1 MRDSTEDWQKIL
13 ASGFTSVQELL
24 KYLDLPSDLG
34 SNSAQETFKTRVP
47 LRFAAK
53 MAKGNPLDPLLLQVL
68 ASHQELQS
76 APNYQLDPLQEAS
89 TNPIPGL
96 IHKYANR
103 LLLTVTGVCAIN
115 CRFCF
120 RRHFPYSANNPGQQ
134 GWQQAITYIQD
145 HPEIQEVILS
155 GGDPL
160 LATNAVLDRL
170 LTALDAIE
178 HVQTIRIH
186 TRVPIVLPER
196 VESKF
201 VTSLASRR
209 VRIVVVL
216 HCNHPNELD
225 HAVRKACKRLHKAG
239 CLLLNQSVLLKGV
252 NDNSTLLIT
261 LSQTLFDYGILPY
274 YLHLLDPVQ
283 GVAHFDLSFQDALE
297 IYQTIQC
304 HLPGYLV
311 PKLVREQAGMPYKM
325 IMGNGDLP
333 LTS

>member
-1 MRDSTEDWQKIL
+1 MRDSTEHWQKIL
-13 ASGFTSVQELL
+13 RSGFTSVQELL
-24 KYLDLPSDLG
+24 KYLDLPLDLG
-34 SNSAQETFKTRVP
+34 SNSAQESFKTRVP
-47 LRFAAK
+47 RRFAAK
-53 MAKGNPLDPLLLQVL
+53 MVRGNPNDPLLLQVL

-76 APNYQLDPLQEAS
+76 STDYQLDPLQEAA

-134 GWQQAITYIQD
+134 GWQQAMTYIQD
-145 HPEIQEVILS
+145 HPDIQEVILS

-160 LATNAVLDRL
+160 LASDAVLDRL
-170 LTALDAIE
+170 LASLEAIE

-196 VESKF
+196 IEPKF
-201 VTSLASRR
+201 IKLLTARR
-209 VRIVVVL
+209 FRIVVVL
-216 HCNHPNELD
+216 HCNHPQELD
-225 HAVRKACKRLHKAG
+225 DAVRKACKRMQKAG
-239 CLLLNQSVLLKGV
+239 CTLLNQSVLLKSI
-252 NDNSTLLIT
+252 NDRSTILTT

-283 GVAHFDLSFQDALE
+283 GAQHFDLSLQEALQ
-297 IYQTIQC
+297 IYEELQSC
-304 HLPGYLV
+304 LPGYLV
-311 PKLVREQAGMPYKM
+311 PKLVREQAGVAYKM
-325 IMGNGDLP
+325 IMGNDP
-333 LTS
+333 RKSS

>member
-1 MRDSTEDWQKIL
+1 MRDSTEHWQKIL
-13 ASGFTSVQELL
+13 RSGFTSVQELL
-24 KYLDLPSDLG
+24 KYLDLPIDLG
-34 SNSAQETFKTRVP
+34 SNSAQESFKTRVP

-53 MAKGNPLDPLLLQVL
+53 MVRGNPNDPLLLQVL
-68 ASHQELQS
+68 ASQQELQS
-76 APNYQLDPLQEAS
+76 STDYQLDPLQEAA

-134 GWQQAITYIQD
+134 GWQQAMTYIQG
-145 HPEIQEVILS
+145 HPDIQEVILS

-160 LATNAVLDRL
+160 LASDTVLDRL
-170 LTALDAIE
+170 LASLEAIE

-196 VESKF
+196 IEPKF
-201 VTSLASRR
+201 VKLLTTRR
-209 VRIVVVL
+209 FRIVVVL
-216 HCNHPNELD
+216 HCNHPQELD
-225 HAVRKACKRLHKAG
+225 DAVRKACKRMQKAG
-239 CLLLNQSVLLKGV
+239 CTLLNQSVLLKGI
-252 NDNSTLLIT
+252 NDRSDILTT

-283 GVAHFDLSFQDALE
+283 GAQHFDLSSQEALQ
-297 IYQTIQC
+297 IYEELQSC
-304 HLPGYLV
+304 LPGYLV
-311 PKLVREQAGMPYKM
+311 PKLVREQAGVAYKM
-325 IMGNGDLP
+325 IMGNDLSP
-333 LTS
+333 YG